1 VKAHARL
8 AVELDGRGHSVVR
21 QLRSSAP
28 LTLVPARRSR
38 TGDAAAV
45 WLVNSAAAPIGG
57 DQLELTVLVGA
68 GARLNLHGV
77 AATLALP
84 GHRAGPSRFAV
95 WIEAAAGAR
104 VAYLPEPTVITSRAR
119 HEALLHAELARDAI
133 LRCREV
139 LVLGREGEPAGRLST
154 TTHVLRAGRP
164 LLRQHLDI
172 GDPALDASAA
182 YLAGRRVLAT
192 EILVLDTDPARPA
205 GGDWWSLTPLAG
217 GGALA
222 TALAHDAV
230 TAMHYLHL
238 ARSAHPCSSGA
249 GLPPDSR

>member
-8 AVELDGRGHSVVR
+8 VVELDGRGHSVIR

-28 LTLVPARRSR
+28 LTLVPARRGQR
-38 TGDAAAV
+38 GDAAAV
-45 WLVNSAAAPIGG
+45 WLVNSAAGPIGG

-68 GARLNLHGV
+68 GARVNLHGV

-84 GHRAGPSRFAV
+84 GHHAGPSRFAV
-95 WIEAAAGAR
+95 SIEAASGAR

-119 HEALLHAELARDAI
+119 HESWLHVELAHDAS

-139 LVLGREGEPAGRLST
+139 LVLGRDGEPAGRLST

-192 EILVLDTDPARPA
+192 EILVLDAGPARPA
-205 GGDWWSLTPLAG
+205 SGDWWSLTPLVA

-222 TALAHDAV
+222 TALANDAV
-230 TAMHYLHL
+230 TTMHYLDL
-238 ARSAHPCSSGA
+238 ARACLIDLGQC
-249 GLPPDSR
+249 DW